1 MNIKRLFLVGLT
13 ALSLT
18 SCDLTNSVVGG
29 NSNDLKLLRI
39 ETTDE
44 NYDYGISYV
53 KSAKRNR
60 KNAKKEID
68 KTNVTLTAVV
78 KNESRASF
86 IDLVV
91 YNSATNKTVVFNE
104 GNGQYQCKSETEFI
118 DDMWVTN
125 IEFEVN
131 ANYEHDDDFTNDA
144 FYIEIKEIKFL
155 KNSVDTKVDLNTQ
168 DIHRMDFDFSDNF
181 YSRFVEFEDK
191 DDDLLEIIEA
201 YEVDVVNKKASL
213 SVLFE
218 VNYENGEDYSN
229 STDIIE
235 IPEQVKL
242 KYIENKELKEGL
254 FDITGLTC
262 KGLKSKKDGS
272 EFGGGKFTKLII
284 SDKLDHLYL
293 DVYPVTLEY
302 KEGSKVCTM
311 YSSASL
317 VIPSTCEELKVNELI
332 GQIEYSEISYNGTKE
347 QWEKIKGTKEYM
359 EVKPSPIKFNDGSYI
374 NGKNEYVG
382 EDNEVIVE
390 NAVEA
395 YFSAHQLAVV
405 NGENIVDV
413 YKDSKI
419 ETTLIVKTDNL
430 SYEGD
435 IIKFSGNTPSDY
447 MNIRTVDGYKIAKVE
462 IFVDKKYDDLDFYKG
477 SSDASN
483 KIDETFE
490 KDDKSNTGKYVL
502 STKTDS
508 LIISNNTSYD
518 VGINGIKVYLSNV

>member
-18 SCDLTNSVVGG
+18 SCNLDNSIVGG

-39 ETTDE
+39 ETADE
-44 NYDYGISYV
+44 NDEIPYV

-201 YEVDVVNKKASL
+201 YKVDVVNKKASL

-218 VNYENGEDYSN
+218 VNYGDGEDYLK

-272 EFGGGKFTKLII
+272 EIGGGKFTKLII

-293 DVYPVTLEY
+293 DVYPITIEY

-311 YSSASL
+311 YSSANL
-317 VIPSTCEELKVNELI
+317 IIPSTCEELKVDELT
-332 GQIEYSEISYNGTKE
+332 GDVEYNEISYNGTKE
-347 QWEKIKGTKEYM
+347 EWEKIKGTIEYM

-374 NGKNEYVG
+374 NEKNEYVG
-382 EDNEVIVE
+382 EDNEIIVE
-390 NAVEA
+390 NAIAA
-395 YFSAHQLAVV
+395 YFSSNHLSSL
-405 NGENIVDV
+405 NGENIIDV
-413 YKDSKI
+413 YKDSQI
-419 ETTLIVKTDNL
+419 ETTLKVYTKNL
-430 SYEGD
+430 SNEDGT
-435 IIKFSGNTPSDY
+435 IKFSGNTDDVY
-447 MNIRTVDGYKIAKVE
+447 MNIKSVDGYKIVKVE
-462 IFVDKKYDDLDFYKG
+462 IQVNKIYDDLDFY
-477 SSDASN
+477 SDSYDQSN
-483 KIDETFE
+483 KIVEKFE
-490 KDDKSNTGKYVL
+490 KVNTGYTGEYVL

-508 LIISNNTSYD
+508 LIILNNTSYD
-518 VGINGIKVYLSNV
+518 VGINSIIVYLSNV